1 MGTRLMRVAFIV
13 VVEKPFVKTSEK
25 ADELI
30 ALAKEKNKVLTVFHS
45 RSPTPTHFPTS
56 KTNPRQTED
65 TTATSAR

>member
-30 ALAKEKNKVLTVFHS
+30 A
-45 RSPTPTHFPTS
+45 PTPTHFPTS